1 MEIGSLDSFH
11 QVLPLDAIR
20 RPLKPILQ
28 TEEQKLCK
36 GFEWVP
42 WPVNQLVGAAA
53 AAILDECEAAASV
66 WNVDRVLMKQTFR
79 QVSMYEVK
87 FVQCVMGTAYCV
99 YYMCRTHDK
108 FSVVFMLLSDG
119 LNNLLDDATVCR
131 HHVSII
137 LSFLPLA
144 STSLLH
150 LCCVY

>member
-1 MEIGSLDSFH
+1 MGTLARQPTSRSNCCSH
-11 QVLPLDAIR
+11 PGR
-20 RPLKPILQ
+20 MRSGGK
-28 TEEQKLCK
+28 C
-36 GFEWVP
+36 
-42 WPVNQLVGAAA
+42 
-53 AAILDECEAAASV
+53 V

-108 FSVVFMLLSDG
+108 FSVVFLLLSDG

-137 LSFLPLA
+137 LSFLALA

>member
-66 WNVDRVLMKQTFR
+66 CGMWIV
-79 QVSMYEVK
+79 
-87 FVQCVMGTAYCV
+87 C
-99 YYMCRTHDK
+99 YMCRTHD
-108 FSVVFMLLSDG
+108 
-119 LNNLLDDATVCR
+119 TVCITCVE
-131 HHVSII
+131 HTI
-137 LSFLPLA
+137 
-144 STSLLH
+144 SL
-150 LCCVY
+150 V